1 MFFKVTK
8 TKMEQLLLWYDRIL
22 QSISIL
28 VIQPNKNSLT
38 IINISYSI
46 TEIVLFYFWGTLI
59 INI

>member
-22 QSISIL
+22 QSVSIL

-38 IINISYSI
+38 IINISHSI